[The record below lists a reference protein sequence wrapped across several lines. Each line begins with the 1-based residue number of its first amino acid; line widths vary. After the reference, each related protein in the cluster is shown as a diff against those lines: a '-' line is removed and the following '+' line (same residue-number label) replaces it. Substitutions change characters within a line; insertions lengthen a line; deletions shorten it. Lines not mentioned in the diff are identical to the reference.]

1 MEDLE
6 TYQVRNCSELVP
18 TLHYWNPS
26 NASITAPQK
35 LFKYQNPHFP
45 TSEVDSLSQ
54 HDETLGSV
62 AEEVV
67 AAVAQPVSEID
78 AVQSAEFLSTIK
90 DRIKY
95 VELDIKDGKRRV
107 SSAKGPPQKR
117 PKSDKVKEESDSEAE
132 PNLGD
137 QW

>member
-1 MEDLE
+1 M
-6 TYQVRNCSELVP
+6 
-18 TLHYWNPS
+18 
-26 NASITAPQK
+26 
-35 LFKYQNPHFP
+35 
-45 TSEVDSLSQ
+45 DSLSQ

-67 AAVAQPVSEID
+67 AAVAQPVSEI
-78 AVQSAEFLSTIK
+78 VQSAEFLSTIK

-137 QW
+137 Q